1 MRQAR
6 TGIAEQGHLVCRLQE
21 WNRAMNHPLVAIVA
35 LAGSILFVAWS
46 FASGIEA
53 QMRIDAAAV
62 RHVRFEVV
70 R

>member
-1 MRQAR
+1 
-6 TGIAEQGHLVCRLQE
+6 
-21 WNRAMNHPLVAIVA
+21 MNHPLVAIVA

-46 FASGIEA
+46 LASGVEA